1 MDYKIEKM
9 NGFTVIGFEKTVSE
23 ETAYRDCPAFWSE
36 YQEKYMTPALRR
48 GRRRENMSRPFSL
61 IISGSLACA
70 SVMMIVH
77 SVI

>member
-36 YQEKYMTPALRR
+36 YQEKYMT
-48 GRRRENMSRPFSL
+48 RENMSRLFLL
-61 IISGSLACA
+61 IISESSACA
-70 SVMMIVH
+70 SVVMTVH
-77 SVI
+77 SAT